1 MYWTSLKLSSIL
13 KTQKK
18 TIDFL
23 KIQVSTL
30 RRMLLILEKR
40 IAYVDKDR
48 THSSNIQDSSNSV
61 LDELNSS
68 PQNNNREFIWNSD
81 NANLLELM
89 VALIHMGVISTTK
102 SRLNRKKLI
111 TRVLEIFDLK
121 IADIDSSI
129 SNIKQRKAS
138 TSDFILKLNDSFE
151 EWMNK

>member
-1 MYWTSLKLSSIL
+1 MSSIR

-61 LDELNSS
+61 LDKLNSS

-81 NANLLELM
+81 NTNLLELM